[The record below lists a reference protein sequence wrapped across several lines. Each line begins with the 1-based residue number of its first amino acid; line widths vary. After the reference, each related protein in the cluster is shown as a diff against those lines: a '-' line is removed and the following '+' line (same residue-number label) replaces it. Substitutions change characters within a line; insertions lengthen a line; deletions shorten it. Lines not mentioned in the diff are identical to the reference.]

1 MTSNVHEIS
10 RYHHLTPFSYDFI
23 SSYPR
28 HALKD
33 KETNLF
39 WQLQFTQ
46 SDWKWCSLRSAH
58 IMSLIWLG
66 EFQSC
71 IGYIF
76 LILHSIDFP
85 RCLVCN
91 IPVHPQVN
99 LQTQTSKSFPTR
111 TPASFLTQVL
121 PACFSYVA
129 NSGMNL
135 WVLASYLNEELSL
148 WLH

>member
-1 MTSNVHEIS
+1 MCMKYHSITTSHHSVMIS
-10 RYHHLTPFSYDFI
+10 FHHIQGMPWRIKKLTFSG
-23 SSYPR
+23 SC
-28 HALKD
+28 
-33 KETNLF
+33 NLRKATESDAVLGLHTS
-39 WQLQFTQ
+39 WVQLDSEGFN
-46 SDWKWCSLRSAH
+46 LV
-58 IMSLIWLG
+58 
-66 EFQSC
+66 
-71 IGYIF
+71 YIF

-91 IPVHPQVN
+91 MPVHPQVN
-99 LQTQTSKSFPTR
+99 LQIQTSKSFPTR
-111 TPASFLTQVL
+111 TPSSFLSQGL